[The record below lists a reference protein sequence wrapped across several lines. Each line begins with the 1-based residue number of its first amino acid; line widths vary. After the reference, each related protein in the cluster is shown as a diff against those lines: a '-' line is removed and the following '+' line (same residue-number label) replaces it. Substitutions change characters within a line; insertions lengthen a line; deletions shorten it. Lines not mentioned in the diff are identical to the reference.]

1 MNEIRSGLK
10 EACPAKKPV
19 VEIERLIDCLLPEA
33 KLVNTQKAGGG
44 NLELINKKETILSVI
59 LQLSGEISLLRR
71 VKEDILVATASA
83 PNVFGLLGSIYRF
96 DTYKFRA
103 SEGSQIY
110 ILPQTRA
117 IDLLTEKALVREVI
131 TYHSFIADI
140 ESQRGAL
147 LIAKPAYETICT
159 LLLELAELPEE
170 KRLKTSVA
178 NFILDRT
185 GLARSGVMKI
195 LSDLRRGGYIE
206 IKYGKLECII
216 KSFPLVY

>member
-83 PNVFGLLGSIYRF
+83 PNVFGYW
-96 DTYKFRA
+96 D
-103 SEGSQIY
+103 
-110 ILPQTRA
+110 P
-117 IDLLTEKALVREVI
+117 
-131 TYHSFIADI
+131 FIA
-140 ESQRGAL
+140 
-147 LIAKPAYETICT
+147 LIPTNSV
-159 LLLELAELPEE
+159 LP
-170 KRLKTSVA
+170 KGVK
-178 NFILDRT
+178 FIFCHKH
-185 GLARSGVMKI
+185 GQ
-195 LSDLRRGGYIE
+195 
-206 IKYGKLECII
+206 
-216 KSFPLVY
+216 